1 MDKFLAAFALL
12 LVAATARA
20 QHSPGDS
27 VPLSESDLQQITRQ
41 VMQKHPVLSAS
52 RGVKAAHAQR
62 SIRSTDIASIVFYPH
77 GESAGMK
84 QALQARCE
92 RRMPDE
98 QWNCDDVRLR
108 RYLPLDSQE
117 FEVRVTAAS
126 IRTGEALAL
135 IQATRD
141 TVQANAAANS
151 PAPQTAIMILPYY
164 AGYQVTWGTPD
175 GQQQLM
181 VEAKLRA
188 GGNPEK
194 ADDWQ
199 TRMIAARD

>member
-20 QHSPGDS
+20 QYSPGVT
-27 VPLSESDLQQITRQ
+27 VPLSESDLQQIAQQ
-41 VMQKHPVLSAS
+41 VMQKHPVLSSS

-62 SIRSTDIASIVFYPH
+62 SVRSTDVASIVFYPH

-84 QALQARCE
+84 QALQARCVRE
-92 RRMPDE
+92 VPDG

-108 RYLPLDSQE
+108 RYLQLDSQN
-117 FEVRVTAAS
+117 FEVRVTAAG
-126 IRTGEALAL
+126 IRTAEALAL
-135 IQATRD
+135 IRATRD

-151 PAPQTAIMILPYY
+151 PVPQTAIMILPYY

-175 GQQQLM
+175 GQQELM
-181 VEAKLRA
+181 VEAKLRT

-194 ADDWQ
+194 AGDWQ
-199 TRMIAARD
+199 TKMIAARD